1 MKNQGQHET
10 ERYALIDAAKL
21 LETASRKIKKLAEAR
36 FIYNDDV
43 VNVKATINAALIRL
57 PIESEGE

>member
-21 LETASRKIKKLAEAR
+21 LETAARKIKKLAEAR

-57 PIESEGE
+57 PIEDE